1 MNREGLKKLYR
12 IVRNYL
18 GNWCTWI
25 FFEVPIRKG
34 RSRGIE
40 YHRLRIAYYR
50 LKILFLVVG
59 GVPYA
64 LLAVWFILVPGCSI
78 PVTRHQLGHFCIE
91 PFENN
96 KPRRHSTSTCGI
108 PQARLAIYQG
118 YLYLLKLKTSKQ
130 VQCTSAIQNSLC
142 FNNGQG

>member
-18 GNWCTWI
+18 GNWRTWI
-25 FFEVPIRKG
+25 FFEVSIRKG

-50 LKILFLVVG
+50 LKILFLVVW

-64 LLAVWFILVPGCSI
+64 LLAVGAWS
-78 PVTRHQLGHFCIE
+78 
-91 PFENN
+91 FEGITVVS
-96 KPRRHSTSTCGI
+96 HHEATTCVL
-108 PQARLAIYQG
+108 R
-118 YLYLLKLKTSKQ
+118 KQ
-130 VQCTSAIQNSLC
+130 S
-142 FNNGQG
+142 